1 MGHADLADAWRHL
14 KRLESLFAN
23 NPGGRQQTAVLAAV
37 RRRCAALAGAVRD
50 VVVHDRLAELEMFA
64 ADLFS
69 ASAHHKWSRQ
79 EVTGAEWLRF
89 QIYRTFN
96 SLDTRLRML
105 RQVREA
111 TPTPSAVAAHEAAP
125 EP

>member
-1 MGHADLADAWRHL
+1 MGHADLAEGWRRL
-14 KRLESLFAN
+14 KRLERLFAD
-23 NPGGRQQTAVLAAV
+23 NPGGHQQTAVLAAV
-37 RRRCAALAGAVRD
+37 RRGCAALAGAVRD
-50 VVVHDRLAELEMFA
+50 VVVHDRLAELEIFA

-79 EVTGAEWLRF
+79 EVTGVEWLRF

-111 TPTPSAVAAHEAAP
+111 TPTPNAVAAHEDAQQP
-125 EP
+125 